1 MKYNLQTNS
10 VFRMMFLILILFLIL
25 IKVSPFIN
33 NNNFR
38 FKFQRHL
45 SNKERDFYIKIIEGK
60 DEIIKTKD
68 ETIKT
73 LLSTKDEAVKS
84 KDEAVKSKDVLSSN
98 YDQYITLLK
107 SNLAV
112 KNAIIYELEG
122 RLSLRSVVE
131 DFENNSIKEYNV
143 KVEKNESKRDRAW
156 DAILRNNYRGITTEL
171 GSDNSKY
178 WIRVAKELY
187 KRISDDIHKYR
198 SEKVVINRTSMTK
211 DMVTLAAAICKTFP
225 IEYEIITPPKTKHM

>member
-1 MKYNLQTNS
+1 
-10 VFRMMFLILILFLIL
+10 MMFLILILFLIL
-25 IKVSPFIN
+25 IKVTPFIN
-33 NNNFR
+33 NNNLK

-68 ETIKT
+68 ETIKILLSAKDETIKT
-73 LLSTKDEAVKS
+73 LLSTKDETIKTLLSS

-122 RLSLRSVVE
+122 RLSLRSVV
-131 DFENNSIKEYNV
+131 NNSIKEYKV
-143 KVEKNESKRDRAW
+143 K
-156 DAILRNNYRGITTEL
+156 G
-171 GSDNSKY
+171 
-178 WIRVAKELY
+178 
-187 KRISDDIHKYR
+187 
-198 SEKVVINRTSMTK
+198 
-211 DMVTLAAAICKTFP
+211 
-225 IEYEIITPPKTKHM
+225 